1 MDQNQVTDDSAAED
15 AAFAAG
21 FASVAG
27 GEQPPVTHSEPDD
40 AAAQQ
45 NDSADKPDNSHIEPD
60 SADDTAPVAPA
71 ADPAADAE
79 DELAGLPQSVRA
91 KLAAFDQLAARL
103 RNVEGH
109 VGGINSQLKQI
120 AHKPA
125 PQAPAVSD
133 TPAPQGMTGE
143 KWQRLQEDFPEV
155 AEALAEQL
163 QQVRQ
168 TGAQPGVSLQ
178 DVEQRIDQARRDV
191 QFELIE
197 ERHPDWQTELQSA
210 DARAWL
216 QTLSPDELH
225 DFRSTERATV
235 VNGYLDRFKAHREQA
250 KAAAQT
256 RQNRERIARDAV
268 APTGGAKAGG
278 ARRNEPTEDDA
289 FLAGFRQV
297 RGG

>member
-1 MDQNQVTDDSAAED
+1 MDQNQIPDDSAAED

-27 GEQPPVTHSEPDD
+27 GEQPPAAHSEPGPADAQADD
-40 AAAQQ
+40 ADASHDDATAH
-45 NDSADKPDNSHIEPD
+45 DADT
-60 SADDTAPVAPA
+60 DTTAAPA
-71 ADPAADAE
+71 ADKAADAPA
-79 DELAGLPQSVRA
+79 DELAGLPESVRA
-91 KLAAFDQLAARL
+91 KLASFDQVMARL

-120 AHKPA
+120 ASKPV
-125 PQAPAVSD
+125 PQAPAASD

-143 KWQRLQEDFPEV
+143 KWKRLQEDFPEV
-155 AEALAEQL
+155 ADALAEQL

-168 TGAQPGVSLQ
+168 PGAQPGVSLQ
-178 DVEQRIDQARRDV
+178 DVETRIEQARREV
-191 QFELIE
+191 QYELIE
-197 ERHPDWQTELQSA
+197 ERHPSWQSALQSP
-210 DARAWL
+210 DGQAWL
-216 QTLSPDELH
+216 QTLSPSEQS
-225 DFRSTERATV
+225 DFLNTERANV
-235 VNGYLDRFKAHREQA
+235 VNSYLDRFKAHREQVS
-250 KAAAQT
+250 AAMQT
-256 RQNRERIARDAV
+256 RQSRERIARDAV